1 MKSAFFERSELAKT
15 LYSFRRE
22 FLWVGIFSMIA
33 NLLMLSPTLYM
44 LQVFDRVL
52 VSQSELTLLFLTL
65 IVLLFFCM
73 MAFAEWL
80 RSRLLVRAGIKLDR
94 ELNTRVFNASFESY
108 LRRAHQNPTEA
119 FSNLTNVRQF
129 LTGNGII
136 ALFDAPWTPIYILI
150 VFLLHPLLGVISI
163 LFAAIQL
170 GMAVYGHRMTFAS
183 AEASSKA
190 DSKSKAYLYS
200 KLKNAEPV
208 EAMGMLV
215 NLRGRWLKLHLDNQR
230 QLGIANEKQHRQ
242 QSITKFVRYCM
253 QSLTLGA
260 AAMLVIEGELS
271 AGAMIAANV
280 LMARS
285 LQPLD
290 LIVGSWRGFVQ
301 ARTAFT
307 ALETL
312 MLAHPERD
320 ASIQYPI
327 PRGEVALK
335 NLSASTPN
343 RATPI
348 LRELN
353 AEFKAGQ
360 VTAIIGPSGSGKS
373 TLARCLVGIWPD
385 FSGMVTLDK
394 TPIDSWDREQL
405 GPYIGYLPQDIE
417 LFDGSIAENISRFYE
432 IDSEKVI
439 EAAKRAGIHDMVLR
453 FPMGYD
459 TPVGEAGMM
468 LSGGQRQRLGLAR
481 AMYGNPSL
489 IVLDEPNANLDDVGE
504 RALVEAIQAIKAEGK
519 TVFLIT
525 HRLNILGVADYLL
538 VLNDGEITHHGLRDD
553 VIAAIKQ
560 EQAKQKSASS
570 NDATTKPGQQ

>member
-1 MKSAFFERSELAKT
+1 M
-15 LYSFRRE
+15 
-22 FLWVGIFSMIA
+22 VG
-33 NLLMLSPTLYM
+33 
-44 LQVFDRVL
+44 
-52 VSQSELTLLFLTL
+52 
-65 IVLLFFCM
+65 
-73 MAFAEWL
+73 
-80 RSRLLVRAGIKLDR
+80 
-94 ELNTRVFNASFESY
+94 
-108 LRRAHQNPTEA
+108 
-119 FSNLTNVRQF
+119 
-129 LTGNGII
+129 
-136 ALFDAPWTPIYILI
+136 
-150 VFLLHPLLGVISI
+150 
-163 LFAAIQL
+163 
-170 GMAVYGHRMTFAS
+170 
-183 AEASSKA
+183 
-190 DSKSKAYLYS
+190 
-200 KLKNAEPV
+200 
-208 EAMGMLV
+208 
-215 NLRGRWLKLHLDNQR
+215 NLRGRWLSLHLDNQKR
-230 QLGIANEKQHRQ
+230 LGIANEKQHRQ
-242 QSITKFVRYCM
+242 QAITKFVRYCM

-307 ALETL
+307 ALEAL

-320 ASIQYPI
+320 ASIQHPI

-343 RATPI
+343 RTVPI

-353 AEFKAGQ
+353 AEFKPGQ

-405 GPYIGYLPQDIE
+405 GPFIGYLPQDIE

-538 VLNDGEITHHGLRDD
+538 VLNDGKIAHHGLRDD

-560 EQAKQKSASS
+560 EQAKQNSASS
-570 NDATTKPGQQ
+570 NDATTKPGQ